1 MSNNFNELD
10 NLTLEQK
17 RQLLILIAALVES
30 AETKQ
35 NQVYDSGNQAQKLA
49 VMQDMLGLVKLRHEI
64 KDMRDAL
71 EKSASIRTTS
81 LIDPV
86 LRYIENAK

>member
-1 MSNNFNELD
+1 MSHNFNELD

-17 RQLLILIAALVES
+17 QQLLTLIAALVES

-35 NQVYDSGNQAQKLA
+35 SQAYDSGDKAQKLA
-49 VMQDMLGLVKLRHEI
+49 VMQDALGLVKLRHEI

-71 EKSASIRTTS
+71 QKSPSIRTTS

-86 LRYIENAK
+86 LRYIENAA